1 MSIELHPRRRA
12 REKRVPATS
21 PATSPTLVP
30 GVTRDPGLAKDL
42 AVMHLRDL
50 AATTT
55 IAMYLA
61 REIRDRKGTVANEV
75 IVLRS

>member
-21 PATSPTLVP
+21 PRLVP
-30 GVTRDPGLAKDL
+30 GVTRDPGPAKDR

-50 AATTT
+50 AATTI

>member
-21 PATSPTLVP
+21 PTLVP
-30 GVTRDPGLAKDL
+30 EVTRDPGLTKDRAL
-42 AVMHLRDL
+42 FLRDL
-50 AATTT
+50 AATTI
-55 IAMYLA
+55 IAMYLVV
-61 REIRDRKGTVANEV
+61 EIRDRKRKVANEV

>member
-1 MSIELHPRRRA
+1 MSIELYPWRRRA

-21 PATSPTLVP
+21 PSLVP
-30 GVTRDPGLAKDL
+30 EVTRDPGLAKDL

>member
-1 MSIELHPRRRA
+1 MKNSINLVNPRKYKACTKRQNELFR
-12 REKRVPATS
+12 
-21 PATSPTLVP
+21 LVP
-30 GVTRDPGLAKDL
+30 EVTRDPGLAKDL

>member
-1 MSIELHPRRRA
+1 M
-12 REKRVPATS
+12 KRVPATS
-21 PATSPTLVP
+21 PSLVP

-61 REIRDRKGTVANEV
+61 REIRDRKGEVANEV